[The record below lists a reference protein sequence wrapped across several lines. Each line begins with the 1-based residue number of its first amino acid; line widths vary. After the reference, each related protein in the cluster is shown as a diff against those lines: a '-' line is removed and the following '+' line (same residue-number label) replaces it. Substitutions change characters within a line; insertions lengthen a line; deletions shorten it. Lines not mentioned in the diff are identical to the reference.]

1 MGTIAHSFHQ
11 CSWSSEERA
20 PSQVLGDMVSS
31 AGPQGPG
38 LTCAEQSGA
47 PGVGRGTACGGGGD
61 TGRQGVAHLGGSY
74 SRWPF
79 HPAIQDR
86 DPVGCKCL

>member
-31 AGPQGPG
+31 AGLRAQVTP
-38 LTCAEQSGA
+38 AQSRAALQVWGA
-47 PGVGRGTACGGGGD
+47 VLPVGVGGTRA
-61 TGRQGVAHLGGSY
+61 GRALL
-74 SRWPF
+74 
-79 HPAIQDR
+79 I
-86 DPVGCKCL
+86 